1 MATGKISRTSAFR
14 ALNKARRNKR
24 AAALTESAEY
34 RPAVKGFETPAPAT
48 PAPAKAPSKFD
59 AAAFAK
65 ATYIDPRTSTKKR
78 NLGTAVNPRGGKRT
92 PQQVEKFQKDN
103 AKRAAQKFAPPASK
117 PPVPTPKASVQLKA
131 LGTSGSQAKKKPKDL
146 SYSSALPTAKLHARK
161 ALYAAST
168 LQSEAQ
174 RAQMHVHL
182 RRAGIGQTV
191 KSAGKKAAPAHTLQH
206 GKKGG
211 TFYISN
217 GKKVYAKK

>member
-146 SYSSALPTAKLHARK
+146 SYSSALPTAKL
-161 ALYAAST
+161 
-168 LQSEAQ
+168 
-174 RAQMHVHL
+174 
-182 RRAGIGQTV
+182 RAGIGQTV